1 MGAADLCCPG
11 NVISEPFAVPL
22 NSREFPYLLFWG
34 PHSRTIIHVLFGRCF
49 GPFLSQAPEAS
60 AGSTA
65 SVRPTQ
71 EEQSTTPPGKVV
83 TISSRSPRCP
93 RNQSAL
99 RNGKTFSPNSA
110 ACSSGGAQ
118 GGRAGR
124 LAGQLGL
131 CESGGHRVPEAWP
144 RSSDHS
150 PVHGV
155 KVQKPPPPHVEGE
168 HRPCHKGFGVLGRR
182 SRQEEGTLPV
192 GSHWRIFLCEVSRI
206 LHNTLSQGLK
216 A

>member
-22 NSREFPYLLFWG
+22 NSREFLYLLFWG
-34 PHSRTIIHVLFGRCF
+34 SHSRTIVHVLFGRCF

-118 GGRAGR
+118 G
-124 LAGQLGL
+124 
-131 CESGGHRVPEAWP
+131 
-144 RSSDHS
+144 
-150 PVHGV
+150 
-155 KVQKPPPPHVEGE
+155 
-168 HRPCHKGFGVLGRR
+168 RPCWAPRWA
-182 SRQEEGTLPV
+182 V
-192 GSHWRIFLCEVSRI
+192 GAVREQRA
-206 LHNTLSQGLK
+206 QGYLRPGP
-216 A
+216 APSTTVQCTG